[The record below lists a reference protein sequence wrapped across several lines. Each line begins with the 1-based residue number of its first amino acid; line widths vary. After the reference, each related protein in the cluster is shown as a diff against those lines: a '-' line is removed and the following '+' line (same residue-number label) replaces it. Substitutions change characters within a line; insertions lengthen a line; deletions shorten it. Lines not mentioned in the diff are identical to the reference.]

1 MSAETDLGIVAF
13 SSAKQWKQW
22 LAKNH
27 ARSNGIWLRLFKRTA
42 AVPTV
47 PYDEALDE
55 AICYGW
61 IDGQLKGYDEESWL
75 RKFTPRRPKSVWS
88 KRNRAHAERL
98 MKAGRMRAAGF
109 KEIEA
114 AKQNGRWKSA
124 YDPASTMVV
133 PDDFLREL
141 AKNKRA
147 KAFFNTLNRANV
159 YAIAWRLQTAKT
171 PETRQKRLI
180 TILAMLAKGQKFH
193 G

>member
-1 MSAETDLGIVAF
+1 MSAETDSGIVAF

-27 ARSNGIWLRLFKRTA
+27 ARPNGIWLRLFKRTA

-47 PYDEALDE
+47 SYDEALDE
-55 AICYGW
+55 AVCYGW

-75 RKFTPRRPKSVWS
+75 RKFTPRRPTSVWS

-98 MKAGRMRAAGF
+98 MKAGRMRAARF

-124 YDPASTMVV
+124 YDPASTMVM
-133 PDDFLREL
+133 PDDFLRGL

-147 KAFFNTLNRANV
+147 KAFFNALNRANV

-171 PETRQKRLI
+171 PETRQRRLT

>member
-13 SSAKQWKQW
+13 SSAKQWKHW

-42 AVPTV
+42 AIPTV
-47 PYDEALDE
+47 TYDEALDE
-55 AICYGW
+55 AICDGW

-75 RKFTPRRPKSVWS
+75 RRFTPRRPKSVWS
-88 KRNRAHAERL
+88 KRNREHAERL
-98 MKAGRMRAAGF
+98 IKAGKMRAAGF

-114 AKQNGRWKSA
+114 AKQDSRWKAA
-124 YDPASTMVV
+124 YDPGSKMVM
-133 PDDFLREL
+133 PNDFLREL

-171 PETRQKRLI
+171 PETRQKCLI

>member
-180 TILAMLAKGQKFH
+180 TILAMLAKGQMFH

>member
-1 MSAETDLGIVAF
+1 MSAETDSGIVAF

-27 ARSNGIWLRLFKRTA
+27 ARPNGIWLRLFKRTA

-47 PYDEALDE
+47 SYDEALDE
-55 AICYGW
+55 AVCYGW

-75 RKFTPRRPKSVWS
+75 RKFTPRRPTSVWS

-98 MKAGRMRAAGF
+98 IKAGRMRAARF

-124 YDPASTMVV
+124 YDPASTMVM
-133 PDDFLREL
+133 PDDFLRGL

-147 KAFFNTLNRANV
+147 KAFFNALNRANV

-171 PETRQKRLI
+171 PETRQRRLT